1 MNKFWG
7 QHWNAVNLDQ
17 KVQWK
22 ISKQSLEPEGQFRP
36 SIKPSVVRVPK
47 IAPTTA
53 WLMIRMNEVY
63 TQPRNLQ
70 ASATLATETR

>member
-1 MNKFWG
+1 M
-7 QHWNAVNLDQ
+7 
-17 KVQWK
+17 
-22 ISKQSLEPEGQFRP
+22 EPEGQFRP
-36 SIKPSVVRVPK
+36 SIKPSVVGASK
-47 IAPTTA
+47 IVPTTA

>member
-1 MNKFWG
+1 MENIK
-7 QHWNAVNLDQ
+7 AVFE
-17 KVQWK
+17 
-22 ISKQSLEPEGQFRP
+22 SEGQFRP
-36 SIKPSVVRVPK
+36 SIKQSVVGVTK